1 MSDVA
6 VTEITELNAE
16 KVAGV
21 GTPAN
26 GSSFLFV
33 KAAADT
39 ETCGTCDGTGK
50 IRAGKVEC
58 PDCKGTGTVA
68 KSDSKEA
75 DQEEEEVTG
84 SKAEKAAEQAEWW
97 LLDKALSADDRKAMP
112 ASSFA
117 FVDKNGNKHLPIHD
131 EGHVKAALGRF
142 GQQDFSEAKGDAAAA
157 KKTAAGKIK
166 AAAKEH
172 GIEVS
177 DDSEVAQAVK
187 KGAVQDSLS
196 GTEEPKDAGK
206 IPSGQSGLVGQA
218 AAGGSAQRRSDSSL
232 TLGGETTA
240 GIPAEAK
247 VQDNPPAPPSTD
259 AAGILDPQVIAKAT
273 TVASLVEAIDLIAAG
288 RDAIKADLDG
298 NQAIKDEATDSPG
311 SMPWESYDAA
321 TLQQVA
327 QCLAGCCAALDSIRQ
342 RETVEAAAGDLGDMD
357 DAWDLQEAGQALE
370 YALGVAARL
379 SYHEAAESNAAK
391 NTDVVKVGRTLSGK
405 NMTALEAAHKHL
417 GTVIDG
423 AKNSKAGDGSTSEED
438 EIVTTVT
445 KGELAEAI
453 VAGVQTALKDQR
465 DAEQA
470 EKNANN
476 GGDISEADI
485 KPTASAD
492 ADDVDAIPGG
502 GDVKPE
508 YVNKSEGESGS
519 EDGSL
524 SKMVADQ
531 LEELTKGLRSVE
543 ETVAKIAKRPRAGGP
558 SLDGQARGISP
569 AAEGRM
575 SDEAAKST
583 EDTEIETLEKQ
594 LGEATDPLVKSEL
607 GQKLTYARL
616 YKDLR
621 GRQL

>member
-1 MSDVA
+1 MSEVA

-21 GTPAN
+21 ATPAN

-84 SKAEKAAEQAEWW
+84 SKAAKAAEQAEWW

-206 IPSGQSGLVGQA
+206 IPSGQSGL
-218 AAGGSAQRRSDSSL
+218 AGSVATGPKTPPPDASL

-240 GIPAEAK
+240 EIPAETQVNDHPGNA
-247 VQDNPPAPPSTD
+247 ATTD
-259 AAGILDPQVIAKAT
+259 AAGILDPAIAKAT
-273 TVASLVEAIDLIAAG
+273 AVSSLIEAIDLIAAG
-288 RDAIKADLDG
+288 RDAIKADLDD

-342 RETVEAAAGDLGDMD
+342 RETVEAMAGDESDMD

-445 KGELAEAI
+445 KGDLAEAI

-492 ADDVDAIPGG
+492 ADDVDAIAGG

-616 YKDLR
+616 YKGLQ